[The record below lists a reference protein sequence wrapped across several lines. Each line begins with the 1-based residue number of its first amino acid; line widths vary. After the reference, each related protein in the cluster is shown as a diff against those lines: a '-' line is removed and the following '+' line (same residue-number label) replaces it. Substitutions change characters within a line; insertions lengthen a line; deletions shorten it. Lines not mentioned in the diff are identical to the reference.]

1 MGGSLDGGS
10 EDGPPLEPPDLMM
23 IPRPPRDSDR
33 IHRENQMPG
42 DTSWSLTNAADA
54 HQVEGYGKRITLAP
68 GATLEVAVTVE
79 KPKEVS
85 WTLYRFGWYG
95 GAGARKV
102 AAGGPLAVAP
112 QPACPRDPTTSRVEC
127 SWATA
132 FSVKLPDDALA
143 GVWLVKLVS
152 DDGFDWHVPLVV
164 VDHRPAD
171 LLLNV
176 DVTSWQAYNDYGGES
191 FYTDASGTMPHG
203 KAWEVSFDRP
213 FREGH
218 GAGRFREWEFHLLRF
233 VEALG
238 YDVTYTTSF
247 DLADDPMH
255 AQMVHAF
262 VSVANDEYW
271 LPAARDAVENAR
283 DAGVSLAWFGGDQV
297 YWRIR
302 RQPSSSGVADRVI
315 ACYKADQDKDPV
327 VAQMGSAYTTARFRD
342 DPNPRPENA
351 LLGVMYNSW
360 MLTPQPLV
368 VADASSWVFAGTGL
382 QRGDVIPSL
391 VAFET
396 DGRFANGLEPANLQ
410 LLGDSPFIDAEMVP
424 ERASMVTY
432 THASGAQVIGAATIG
447 WPTGLGARG
456 YADDRVATMTRNVL
470 DRFVG
475 SGRKG
480 DPDPA
485 NAPWKT
491 RQAPAIQPLWA
502 KSVSTVASGFT
513 SPAGVAVA
521 PDGSIYV
528 SDPWA
533 FQIKKIATS
542 GAVSVIAGDG
552 IDGTA
557 DGPGATARFRW
568 PTGLA
573 LRSDGTLFV
582 ADSDNEVIRA
592 IAPDAAHTV
601 STWAGQLARSG
612 ALLDGPGQ
620 GARFDR
626 PVALAFDLDGSLLV
640 ADMHNCRIR
649 RVANDPAHTVST
661 VAGSTIGYQ
670 DGPAAQAQMNNPSGI
685 AVASDGTIY
694 VLDTYNRALRKIARD
709 AQRTVST
716 LVGGD
721 AGSFGLVDGPA
732 QSAQLGAQ
740 GGLALAG
747 GRLYFSDVASER
759 IRALVLSSSTV
770 ATIAG
775 SGRDALEDGAGA
787 AAGFAAP
794 LGLAPAPDGSLVI
807 ADSGVGAV
815 RRLVP

>member
-1 MGGSLDGGS
+1 
-10 EDGPPLEPPDLMM
+10 MM

-33 IHRENQMPG
+33 VHRENLLPG
-42 DTSWSLTNAADA
+42 DPSWPLTNPADA

-68 GATLEVAVTVE
+68 GGTLEVAVNVD
-79 KPKEVS
+79 KPKSVRWS
-85 WTLYRFGWYG
+85 LYRIGWYG

-102 AAGGPLAVAP
+102 VAGDPIMVAP

-132 FSVKLPDDALA
+132 FTVNLPADALS
-143 GVWLVKLVS
+143 GVWLIKLSS
-152 DDGFDWHVPLVV
+152 DDGFDWHVPLVI

-176 DVTSWQAYNDYGGES
+176 DVTSWQAYNQYGGES
-191 FYTDASGTMPHG
+191 LYFDASGTMPHG

-213 FREGH
+213 FAEGH
-218 GAGRFREWEFHLLRF
+218 GAGRFLQWEFHFERF

-255 AQMVHAF
+255 AQMVSAF
-262 VSVANDEYW
+262 VSLANDEYW

-283 DAGVSLAWFGGDQV
+283 NVGTNLAWLGGDQV

-302 RQPSSSGVADRVI
+302 RESSSTGVADRVI
-315 ACYKADQDKDPV
+315 ACYKADQDKDPML
-327 VAQMGSAYTTARFRD
+327 AALGSAYSTARFRD
-342 DPNPRPENA
+342 DPNARPENG
-351 LLGVMYNSW
+351 LLGVMYNAW

-368 VADASSWVFAGTGL
+368 IANASSWVFAGTGL
-382 QRGDVIPSL
+382 QNGDTIPSL

-396 DGRFANGLEPANLQ
+396 DGRFANGVEPAGLQ
-410 LLGDSPFIDAEMVP
+410 VLGDSPFVDAEMVP
-424 ERASMVTY
+424 QRASMVTY
-432 THASGAQVIGAATIG
+432 THASGAQVVGAATIG

-456 YADDRVATMTRNVL
+456 FADERVATMTRNVL

-480 DPDPA
+480 DPDPPG
-485 NAPWKT
+485 APWAT
-491 RQAPAIQPLWA
+491 RQAPSIQPLWA
-502 KSVSTVASGFT
+502 KSVSTVSSGCN

-521 PDGSIYV
+521 ANGTIYV
-528 SDPWA
+528 ADSWA
-533 FQIKKIATS
+533 FQIKTITP
-542 GAVSVIAGDG
+542 GGTVNVLAGDG
-552 IDGTA
+552 VDGTT

-601 STWAGQLARSG
+601 STWAGMDARGG
-612 ALLDGPGQ
+612 AFADGPGAT
-620 GARFDR
+620 ARFDR

-649 RVANDPAHTVST
+649 RVANDSAHTVST
-661 VAGSTIGYQ
+661 VAGSILGAQ
-670 DGPAAQAQMNNPSGI
+670 DGPASQAQFNNPSGV

-694 VLDTYNRALRKIARD
+694 VLDTYNRGLRKIATD
-709 AQRTVST
+709 AARTVST
-716 LVGGD
+716 LAGGD
-721 AGSFGLVDGPA
+721 AGVFGLTDGPA
-732 QSAQLGAQ
+732 KSATLGGQ

-759 IRALVLSSSTV
+759 IRAFVLSSSTV

-775 SGRDALEDGAGA
+775 SGRNALEDGGGA
-787 AAGFAAP
+787 VAAFSAP

-807 ADSGVGAV
+807 ADSGAGAV